1 MAAVEEGKY
10 EYDYCVI
17 GGGSGGLASAK
28 AASDLGAKVVL
39 FDYVKP
45 SPAGTRWGIG
55 GTCVNVGCIPKKL
68 MHYSGILGA
77 GMHDAK
83 ALGWELDGKPK
94 HNWENMIE
102 AVGNYI
108 KSLNFGYRTEL
119 MTKGVDYKN
128 ALAHFADAHTV
139 VYKDDDGKEGKLTAK
154 NILVA
159 VGGRPKYPAL
169 EGIEHVISSDDIFW
183 QEKPP
188 GKTLCIGASY
198 ISLECAGFLNEM
210 GYDTTVMVRSILLR
224 GFDRESAE
232 RIGKY
237 MEHTGVKFIKEHVP
251 EKFEKLDNGKIRV
264 YYKASKGLLTE
275 LKSED
280 FDTVLMA
287 VGRNPDTKKLNCDAA
302 GLKTNK
308 WGKFEVVNEQTN
320 VPNIYAV
327 GDVVEGADELTPV
340 AIQAGMLLA
349 KRLYGGSKLQMD
361 YINVPTT
368 VFTPLE
374 YSCCGY
380 SEEDAEK
387 KFGADDIEVYHT
399 QFTPLEQAATHRVSE
414 LTGDDMENPA
424 AAKLICLK
432 SDAERIVGI
441 HYLGPNAGEIMQG
454 FGLAIKLGA
463 TKSDFDNIVGI
474 HPTTA
479 EQFTTLKITKSSGI
493 NADAGGC

>member
-1 MAAVEEGKY
+1 MAAEEGKY
-10 EYDYCVI
+10 DYDYCVI

-28 AASDLGAKVVL
+28 AASDAGAKVVL
-39 FDYVKP
+39 FDYIKP
-45 SPAGTRWGIG
+45 SPQGTTWGLG

-68 MHYSGILGA
+68 MHYTGILGA

-83 ALGWELDGKPK
+83 ALGWNFSEPEHK
-94 HNWENMIE
+94 WETMLE
-102 AVGNYI
+102 AVNNHI

-119 MTKGVDYKN
+119 MSKGVDYKN
-128 ALAHFADAHTV
+128 ALAQFADPHTLT
-139 VYKDDDGKEGKLTAK
+139 YKGDDGEEGKLTAK
-154 NILVA
+154 NILIA
-159 VGGRPKYPAL
+159 TGGRPKYPDL
-169 EGIEHVISSDDIFW
+169 PGIEHVISSDDIFW
-183 QEKPP
+183 MEKPP

-224 GFDRESAE
+224 GFDREAAD

-237 MEHTGVKFIKEHVP
+237 MEHVGVQFIKEHVP
-251 EKFEKLDNGKIRV
+251 EKFEKLANGKIRV
-264 YYKASKGLLTE
+264 YYRASKGLLAESKT
-275 LKSED
+275 ED

-287 VGRNPDTKKLNCDAA
+287 VGRSADTKGLNLDAA
-302 GLKTNK
+302 GVKTNK
-308 WGKFEVVNEQTN
+308 YGKFDCVNEQTN
-320 VPNIYAV
+320 VSHIYAV

-340 AIQAGMLLA
+340 AIQAGTLLA
-349 KRLYGGSKLQMD
+349 KRLYAGSKLQMD

-380 SEEDAEK
+380 SEEAAKD
-387 KFGADDIEVYHT
+387 KFGEDDLEVYHS
-399 QFTPLEQAATHRVSE
+399 QFTPLEHAVAHRQSKLVE
-414 LTGDDMENPA
+414 GTEIENPA

-432 SDAERIVGI
+432 SDAERVVGI
-441 HYLGPNAGEIMQG
+441 HYLGPNAGEVMQG

-463 TKSDFDNIVGI
+463 TKADFDNIIGI

-479 EQFTTLKITKSSGI
+479 ETFTTLKITKSSGES
-493 NADAGGC
+493 ADAGGC